1 MIEDMVGS
9 HFKGDYLLVNTPATL
24 KEIDGETISRL
35 SGHRFLYGNFSVCSM
50 ILPVVKTH
58 FINIPLTEKKLREM
72 RFWLPFKLWVCV
84 QITVLCGY
92 ELHTL
97 ITNYEFFTK
106 IPSLFFI
113 EGKYD
118 LSSYQ
123 VFACRRGVSHFKFA
137 SNSILDFKAIQL
149 SNRLFK
155 IVEIVQI
162 ACNRH

>member
-84 QITVLCGY
+84 
-92 ELHTL
+92 
-97 ITNYEFFTK
+97 
-106 IPSLFFI
+106 
-113 EGKYD
+113 
-118 LSSYQ
+118 
-123 VFACRRGVSHFKFA
+123 
-137 SNSILDFKAIQL
+137 
-149 SNRLFK
+149 
-155 IVEIVQI
+155 
-162 ACNRH
+162 